1 MTPLCSEHSSTP
13 YHLDGDGFDRL
24 LRSDISTVV
33 ARLRGFIWSSQGK
46 ELIGSVSLGLII
58 YFSGY
63 AFLTPHQRPMPYQY
77 LESSGEY
84 VRNLMHNETGGND
97 TVADW
102 QLGVLCVLICP
113 MLQLVFAVA
122 YGVVGDVH
130 KTICLYWM
138 VIPVNEAV
146 TWGVKVFVGYLR
158 PVFYSLCQP
167 SDNYEYCTQ
176 GESTGNLR
184 MSFPSGH
191 ASWAFA
197 ALTLLHLYLE
207 QCLGVSSVSNFV
219 TKKETTIR
227 HGSAQRIV
235 LQQPEN
241 VVRYRFASVLCL
253 IPMALATFIA
263 VSRVADNKH
272 FPADVVAGSALGFG
286 VARYFHN
293 VW

>member
-1 MTPLCSEHSSTP
+1 MRQTTSSCLEHSSTP
-13 YHLDGDGFDRL
+13 YHLDGYNFDRL
-24 LRSDISTVV
+24 LGSNASTFR
-33 ARLRGFIWSSQGK
+33 ARFRGYLWSSQGK
-46 ELIGSVSLGLII
+46 ELIASVSLGLLI

-77 LESSGEY
+77 LEGSGEY
-84 VRNLMHNETGGND
+84 VRNLANNEKYGDD
-97 TVADW
+97 TVGDW
-102 QLGVLCVLICP
+102 QLGVLCVLLCP
-113 MLQLVFAVA
+113 LLQLVFAVA
-122 YGVVGDVH
+122 HGDAGDVH

-138 VIPVNEAV
+138 VVPVNEAV

-167 SDNYEYCTQ
+167 NDNYEYCTQ
-176 GESTGNLR
+176 GEDGGNLR

-197 ALTLLHLYLE
+197 ALTCLHLYLE
-207 QCLGVSSVSNFV
+207 QCLGVCSVSKYV
-219 TKKETTIR
+219 TKEMR
-227 HGSAQRIV
+227 AGSAPRIV
-235 LQQPEN
+235 LQQP
-241 VVRYRFASVLCL
+241 VDAVRHRLASILCL

-272 FPADVVAGSALGFG
+272 FPADVVGGSALGFA
-286 VARYFHN
+286 VAIFFHN